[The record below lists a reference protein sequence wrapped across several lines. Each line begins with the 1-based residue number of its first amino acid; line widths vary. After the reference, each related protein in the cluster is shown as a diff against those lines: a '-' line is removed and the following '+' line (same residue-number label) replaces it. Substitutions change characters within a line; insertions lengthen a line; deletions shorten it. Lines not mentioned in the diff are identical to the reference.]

1 MTLTFDYLTS
11 NLLSRSVIRGP
22 SHVAIKFEVCIA
34 FPFQVHGT
42 DRQTD
47 GQTGGIQ
54 RLVRPTIGRATYL
67 QASSLKAGNLG
78 RRRLT

>member
-1 MTLTFDYLTS
+1 VTLTFDYLTS

-34 FPFQVHGT
+34 FPFQVNGT

-47 GQTGGIQ
+47 
-54 RLVRPTIGRATYL
+54 
-67 QASSLKAGNLG
+67 
-78 RRRLT
+78 RLTGYNA